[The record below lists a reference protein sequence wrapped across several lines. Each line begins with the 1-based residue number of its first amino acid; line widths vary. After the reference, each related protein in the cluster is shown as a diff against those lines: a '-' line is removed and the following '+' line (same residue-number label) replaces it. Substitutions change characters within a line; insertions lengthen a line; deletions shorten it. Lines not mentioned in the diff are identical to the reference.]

1 MFLIVVISGLN
12 SLQGKKQILE
22 QIKTETV
29 DAIDQPWKIELAN
42 LQNQINELK
51 NQANFDKIYPI
62 GSIYMSVKNE
72 NPSSLFGGTWEAWGS
87 GKVPVGIDT
96 TQTEFVT
103 VEKTGGEKTHTLTI
117 AEMPSHTHIQNPH
130 SHYLGAPQSGSG
142 IWTGWTYNSPAINA
156 SNTNAM
162 LTGNVTAINQS
173 TGGSQSHNNLQP
185 YITCYMW
192 KRIS

>member
-1 MFLIVVISGLN
+1 MISGLN
-12 SLQGKKQILE
+12 ALQGKKQILE

-51 NQANFDKIYPI
+51 NQANVDKIYPI

-72 NPSSLFGGTWEAWGS
+72 NPSELFGGTWEAWGS
-87 GKVPVGIDT
+87 GRVPVGVDT

-117 AEMPSHTHIQNPH
+117 AEMPSHAH
-130 SHYLGAPQSGSG
+130 SIGAYTLYHGSDG
-142 IWTGWTYNSPAINA
+142 NTYFWSQQAVVTEITPEYGNYYGTM
-156 SNTNAM
+156 SN
-162 LTGNVTAINQS
+162 S
-173 TGGSQSHNNLQP
+173 TGGSQPHNNLQP

-192 KRIS
+192 KRID